1 MVFYKK
7 GALKSFAEFTGKYLS
22 RSLFIMSIF
31 FLNNLRAT
39 ASDDILMSP
48 WTLFYEQVLGN

>member
-22 RSLFIMSIF
+22 RSLFIMNIF

-48 WTLFYEQVLGN
+48 